1 MVVFMKLIKKTHI
14 QNIQRTRTTQKEK
27 HRQLVERK
35 DGDLKRSPHERQ
47 LSKNIKQ
54 QWGTTIHLPS
64 KWPKL
69 NSLRI
74 TWIETMQNNDNSHGG
89 TWNGSMTLENSL
101 TLSSNSEI

>member
-54 QWGTTIHLPS
+54 Q
-64 KWPKL
+64 
-69 NSLRI
+69 
-74 TWIETMQNNDNSHGG
+74 
-89 TWNGSMTLENSL
+89 
-101 TLSSNSEI
+101 